1 MFQTSLQT
9 EETFTLKDYKRTHK
23 TTANCISKAN
33 TVVHHFGK
41 ADFHGK
47 KRVAIVGQESG
58 ALQWPKGYTTTGTG
72 RYSDRYIQKRLGV
85 CTSRNQNRESMTRT
99 FILELLFCLDAFHY
113 RRKRFCSKRIIICE

>member
-1 MFQTSLQT
+1 MLR
-9 EETFTLKDYKRTHK
+9 TLKYVLDITADGRNLYAERLKHTHK

-33 TVVHHFGK
+33 TVLHHFGK

-72 RYSDRYIQKRLGV
+72 RYSERYIQNGWGSVRRGI
-85 CTSRNQNRESMTRT
+85 RT
-99 FILELLFCLDAFHY
+99 GGQ
-113 RRKRFCSKRIIICE
+113 